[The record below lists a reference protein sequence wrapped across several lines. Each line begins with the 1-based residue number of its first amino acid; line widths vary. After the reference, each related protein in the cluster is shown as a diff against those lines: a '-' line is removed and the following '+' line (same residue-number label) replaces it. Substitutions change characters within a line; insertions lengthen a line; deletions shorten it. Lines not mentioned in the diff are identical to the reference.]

1 MRCVQSIE
9 ADKLALTM
17 GTIRT
22 EEEDDRMPTRE
33 IDVACFAG
41 TGLLK
46 GQCGC
51 GITRNQ
57 KPQIGGSVDGN
68 NEEYGNTKNEH
79 KPERRWKAIQQR
91 TKPASG

>member
-9 ADKLALTM
+9 ADKFALTM
-17 GTIRT
+17 GTIRS
-22 EEEDDRMPTRE
+22 EEEDDRMPTDE
-33 IDVACFAG
+33 IDMARFAG

-57 KPQIGGSVDGN
+57 KAHVGGSLDGN
-68 NEEYGNTKNEH
+68 NEEHWNAKNEH
-79 KPERRWKAIQQR
+79 KSKRRWKAIQQGG
-91 TKPASG
+91 KPMSG